1 MFSKNSMTG
10 TPVSFNRDMY
20 QQLILTLNA
29 RSGTYVFMAHGELA
43 DRLETTLFTYRQQNR
58 AITIT
63 VQYDP
68 NDGQTI
74 TSFSIVT

>member
-1 MFSKNSMTG
+1 MTG

-20 QQLILTLNA
+20 QQLILTLKA
-29 RSGTYVFMAHGELA
+29 KSGTYVFVAYGELA
-43 DRLETTLFTYRQQNR
+43 DRLETTLFTYRQQKR

-68 NDGQTI
+68 SDGQTI
-74 TSFSIVT
+74 LSFSIVT